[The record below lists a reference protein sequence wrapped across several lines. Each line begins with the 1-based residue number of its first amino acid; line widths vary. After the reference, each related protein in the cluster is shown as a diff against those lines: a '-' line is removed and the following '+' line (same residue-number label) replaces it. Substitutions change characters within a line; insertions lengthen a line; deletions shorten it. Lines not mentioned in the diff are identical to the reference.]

1 MGFPL
6 VSVVM
11 SVYNGERFLRE
22 ALDSILEQSF
32 RDFEFII
39 IDDGA
44 NDGSP
49 TILNSYQAADPRIRV
64 SHQRNRGLI
73 DSLNA
78 GCQLA
83 CGKYIARM
91 DADDIAIPDRL
102 NRQIEF
108 MEKYPRVG
116 ALGGSVELMDSAGRA
131 LGIRRNPL
139 TNTEIRTKFPGCPFW
154 HPTVMIRTSAFR
166 LTGGYRKVTVDAED
180 HDLWLRMG
188 ERCELANLP
197 DVLLRY
203 RVHPDQISLRK
214 CKQQTLSGLAA
225 EAAAV
230 RRRNLMPDPLDNVE
244 EITPD
249 LLSELGVSKLKQD
262 TTLASKYLWRIR
274 HYSLGGEHAVSLN
287 LLNEVLISLRYAH
300 VQRWVIA
307 DLRLLAASLCWRQS
321 EFVKAGRFFAQAIWT
336 RPIILAR
343 PLKRLFCTS
352 VAVMAR
358 V

>member
-22 ALDSILEQSF
+22 ALDSILKQSF

-39 IDDGA
+39 IDDGSD
-44 NDGSP
+44 DGSP
-49 TILNSYQAADPRIRV
+49 TILNSYQMVDPRIRV
-64 SHQRNRGLI
+64 SRQRNRGLI
-73 DSLNA
+73 ESLNV

-102 NRQIEF
+102 SRQIEF
-108 MEKYPRVG
+108 METYPKVG
-116 ALGGSVELMDSAGRA
+116 VLGGSVEMMDSAGRA
-131 LGIRRNPL
+131 LGIGRNPL
-139 TNTEIRTKFPGCPFW
+139 TNIEIHTIFPGCAFW
-154 HPTVMIRTSAFR
+154 HPTVMMRTSAFR
-166 LTGGYRKVTVDAED
+166 LTGGYRRVTVDAED
-180 HDLWLRMG
+180 HDLWWRMAD
-188 ERCELANLP
+188 RCELANLP

-214 CKQQTLSGLAA
+214 CKQQTLSSLAA
-225 EAAAV
+225 EVAAV
-230 RRRNLMPDPLDNVE
+230 RRKNLMPDPLDNVE

-249 LLSELGVSKLKQD
+249 LLSELGVSKVKQD
-262 TTLASKYLWRIR
+262 TILAFKYLWRIR
-274 HYSLGGEHAVSLN
+274 QYSLGGEHSVSLS
-287 LLNEVLISLRYAH
+287 LVNEVLISLRYAH
-300 VQRWVIA
+300 AQRWVMA

-336 RPIILAR
+336 WPIILAR
-343 PLKRLFCTS
+343 PLKTLFRTS
-352 VAVMAR
+352 VAATAR